1 MKKNNVYVVIGAR
14 PQFIKY
20 APLSRELKNIVN
32 ANIIV
37 VHTGQHYDKNMSKVF
52 FDNLNIDPPTINLNI
67 NNLSRGKMIGEMIKK
82 IDDEFSKC
90 KPDIVILF
98 GDTNSTL
105 SGAVAASSY
114 QCEIIHVES
123 GLRSFNKQM
132 PEEHN
137 RIVAD
142 HLSTMLFVS
151 SEVSKINLINEG
163 ISEEKIVFS
172 GDIMLDTF
180 LSNKQKII
188 NEKAYEKMDLLKNRY
203 IITTIHR
210 LENTS
215 DSSRLRNILK
225 SLNTISKQLF
235 PVVFPIH
242 PATKKAISSLN
253 VDTEN
258 ILMIDPCDYIT
269 FLSLVDGSN
278 FIITDSGG
286 LQKDAYYLGKKT
298 LVFRNE
304 SEWPELKNDNASIL
318 VNPLESK
325 DIIDSANKLMNNKID
340 YKNFYGDG
348 NASSIINNK
357 IKEILKK

>member
-1 MKKNNVYVVIGAR
+1 MKKNNVYIIIGAR

-20 APLSRELKNIVN
+20 APLSYQLKKIVN

-37 VHTGQHYDKNMSKVF
+37 IHTGQHFDNNMSKVF
-52 FDNLNIDPPTINLNI
+52 FDKLDVDPPTINLNI
-67 NNLSRGKMIGEMIKK
+67 NNLSRGEMIGEMVKK
-82 IDDEFSKC
+82 IDDEFRKRN
-90 KPDIVILF
+90 PDIVILF

-123 GLRSFNKQM
+123 GLRSFNRQM

-142 HLSTMLFVS
+142 HLSTILFVS

-163 ISEEKIVFS
+163 ISEDKIIFS

-180 LSNKQKII
+180 LNNKQKIV
-188 NEKAYEKMDLLKNRY
+188 NKKAYEKMELSKSDY

-215 DSSRLRNILK
+215 DSVRLQNILK
-225 SLNTISKQLF
+225 SLNTISKQLL

-242 PATKKAISSLN
+242 PATKKAMSLLD
-253 VDTEN
+253 VDIKN
-258 ILMIDPCDYIT
+258 IIMIDPCDYIT
-269 FLSLVDGSN
+269 FLSLVEGSN
-278 FIITDSGG
+278 FVITDSGG

-304 SEWPELKNDNASIL
+304 SEWPELKMNNASIL
-318 VNPLESK
+318 INPLESK
-325 DIIDSANKLMNNKID
+325 NIIDNASKLMNNKIE
-340 YKNFYGDG
+340 YKSFYGEG
-348 NASSIINNK
+348 NAASIINNK
-357 IKEILKK
+357 ITEILNK